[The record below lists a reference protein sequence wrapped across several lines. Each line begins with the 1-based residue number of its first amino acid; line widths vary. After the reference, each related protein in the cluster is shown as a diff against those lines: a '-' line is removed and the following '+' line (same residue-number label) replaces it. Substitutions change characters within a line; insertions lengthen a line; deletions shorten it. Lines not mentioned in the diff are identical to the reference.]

1 MNPVKRRARAAWW
14 CAAVLWSAC
23 LPRAYERLALAEVA
37 YTGGPARVFASPCLE
52 VGVRL
57 AEDPLVPPD
66 SPIVQYEL
74 GNRCVRS
81 TAVDLRAVVVSAV
94 CRDGRRATLA
104 AHDPRRELR
113 PVRLDVR
120 FDVFEAVAY
129 DHVDRTA
136 KCEIREVCVAPSRAG
151 EAPFQPEGACLP
163 FDPTSIQ
170 ERARRGFR

>member
-1 MNPVKRRARAAWW
+1 MSSIKRRTRAAWW

-23 LPRAYERLALAEVA
+23 FPRAYDHLALAEVA
-37 YTGGPARVFASPCLE
+37 YTGGPARVFASPCLN

-66 SPIVQYEL
+66 SPVVQYEL
-74 GNRCVRS
+74 GSRCMRATS
-81 TAVDLRAVVVSAV
+81 IDLRAMAVSAV
-94 CRDGRRATLA
+94 CRDGRRAALA
-104 AHDPRRELR
+104 AYDPRRELR
-113 PVRLDVR
+113 SVRLEPS

-129 DHVDRTA
+129 EHVDRTTQ
-136 KCEIREVCVAPSRAG
+136 CEIRAVCFAPSRAG

-163 FDPTSIQ
+163 FDPASTQ